1 MKPPRF
7 RCPSRIGLVCS
18 VLAACPVLP
27 AHAASTPA
35 DTFPHLERRG
45 HATQLIVEGQP
56 WLMLGAELRGM
67 ASSNLVNRE
76 PIWPEP
82 VQLHLNTVL
91 LALGWDWTEPQEG
104 QFDFSLG
111 LLPGTPQIQRVRLY
125 RYQ

>member
-1 MKPPRF
+1 MKPPGL
-7 RCPSRIGLVCS
+7 RCPFRMGLVCS
-18 VLAACPVLP
+18 LLAAGAVLP
-27 AHAASTPA
+27 ARAASTPA

-104 QFDFSLG
+104 QFDFSPG
-111 LLPGTPQIQRVRLY
+111 LLPGTPQIQRVRVY